1 MVRTGLFFLLLS
13 GLAFAGTD
21 TRECPFCDRRMAA
34 SEAPD
39 PWTRAFACSSCRG
52 VVHVFS
58 DGTESGHVYRNGRRE
73 IYVIDPHALTRPDH
87 FVVRPEYVPQG
98 VMSIVVQKNVLRC
111 REIMQAE
118 VRLPEQDFQREWGFA
133 YDQPQ
138 GDYTA
143 IATRCPKFKLIQGGK
158 K

>member
-1 MVRTGLFFLLLS
+1 MIDIVRDYLSSNPYLVLGIFTAFLFS
-13 GLAFAGTD
+13 LASIYTARRAILRDRPNFMALPELRSCFT
-21 TRECPFCDRRMAA
+21 CD
-34 SEAPD
+34 S
-39 PWTRAFACSSCRG
+39 
-52 VVHVFS
+52 
-58 DGTESGHVYRNGRRE
+58 
-73 IYVIDPHALTRPDH
+73 H